1 MTEFRITCV
10 TKPDRFSSHER
21 ITSVGVEYFEKRLT
35 VAEVV
40 HYIQSK
46 ALAFYTLVNGRKAPV
61 GVVDVPG
68 RASYIR
74 THADGT
80 WNDNLLALPE
90 CVS

>member
-1 MTEFRITCV
+1 MTALRITCIE
-10 TKPDRFSSHER
+10 KPNRYGSHEH
-21 ITSVGVEYFEKRLT
+21 ITSVGVEGLARRLT
-35 VAEVV
+35 VAEVIQ
-40 HYIQSK
+40 YIRSRVYD
-46 ALAFYTLVNGRKAPV
+46 FYTLVSGRKASV

>member
-1 MTEFRITCV
+1 MIALRVTCV
-10 TKPDRFSSHER
+10 TKPNRYNSHEH
-21 ITSVGVEYFEKRLT
+21 ITSVGVDGYPSRYSIADVIRSIRSGVYE
-35 VAEVV
+35 
-40 HYIQSK
+40 
-46 ALAFYTLVNGRKAPV
+46 FYTLVGGHKASV

-90 CVS
+90 CVG